1 MQGEGEEVVD
11 REAVEETDMLNGG
24 GRNLMQS
31 VVFLTWIRVAA
42 LHRSLQLRAL
52 MSLFFPPWCRH
63 APDNPAFVC
72 KRLPLLHFFI
82 FFLLG
87 LP

>member
-1 MQGEGEEVVD
+1 MEDKEVRGGGARGGEEVVE

-24 GRNLMQS
+24 GCNLMQS

-52 MSLFFPPWCRH
+52 MSAFFSSSVSPR
-63 APDNPAFVC
+63 A
-72 KRLPLLHFFI
+72 
-82 FFLLG
+82 
-87 LP
+87 